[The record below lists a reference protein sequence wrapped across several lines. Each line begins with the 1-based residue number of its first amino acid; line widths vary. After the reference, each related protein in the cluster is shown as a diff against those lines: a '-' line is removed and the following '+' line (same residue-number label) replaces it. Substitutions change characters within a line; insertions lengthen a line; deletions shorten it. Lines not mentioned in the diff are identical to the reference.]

1 MEKEMNRET
10 IEKNEGKIKRQV
22 LTNKEFYRNQLQKI
36 GNDYELGIETDEGLV
51 ESVEDAIIEDI
62 PEITDYF
69 DWLWWD
75 ENYVEEKYENCKD
88 SGWCAGNYYSNR
100 YPNGL

>member
-1 MEKEMNRET
+1 MKEMNKET
-10 IEKNEGKIKRQV
+10 IEKNEGKIKKQV

-36 GNDYELGIETDEGLV
+36 GNDYELGIETDEGLI

-69 DWLWWD
+69 DWLW
-75 ENYVEEKYENCKD
+75 
-88 SGWCAGNYYSNR
+88 
-100 YPNGL
+100 